1 MFDSILL
8 LFALHASVAR
18 VDAPAPPEVRGAF
31 VEARTA
37 SVFAGACHYGAE
49 ATTGG
54 REAVVAWRFDS
65 GSHLGVNLAG
75 VEVAAAIAGEAN
87 LAQAGCPRRSIL
99 YFSDRTTSAER
110 DAARDLLRGAFG
122 SVLGETIEERAVPLR
137 FRIEGESYEVAAGD
151 VLEISGNLLPD
162 RACCKMPYQ
171 VWYRPLAGSPGAIVG
186 CNALFRCTE
195 AKLGAVWRRCEE
207 NGAFVG
213 SFSIPE
219 GSRDRSR

>member
-75 VEVAAAIAGEAN
+75 VEIILNMRERMAEMHLQIQEFVNSLNQE
-87 LAQAGCPRRSIL
+87 LASRSKGPELPERNSLIPVIRIRR
-99 YFSDRTTSAER
+99 
-110 DAARDLLRGAFG
+110 
-122 SVLGETIEERAVPLR
+122 
-137 FRIEGESYEVAAGD
+137 
-151 VLEISGNLLPD
+151 
-162 RACCKMPYQ
+162 K
-171 VWYRPLAGSPGAIVG
+171 
-186 CNALFRCTE
+186 
-195 AKLGAVWRRCEE
+195 
-207 NGAFVG
+207 
-213 SFSIPE
+213 
-219 GSRDRSR
+219 